1 MAPTGWTA
9 VTETMCFGEGLTKV
23 INCLAVT
30 GTTSW
35 EAGKVMFY
43 VTEDEERSHQRY
55 LRDPETGPLTR
66 RIQDSS

>member
-23 INCLAVT
+23 INCLAVM

-35 EAGKVMFY
+35 EAGKVMIY
-43 VTEDEERSHQRY
+43 VTEDGGKIAPMVSA
-55 LRDPETGPLTR
+55 
-66 RIQDSS
+66 